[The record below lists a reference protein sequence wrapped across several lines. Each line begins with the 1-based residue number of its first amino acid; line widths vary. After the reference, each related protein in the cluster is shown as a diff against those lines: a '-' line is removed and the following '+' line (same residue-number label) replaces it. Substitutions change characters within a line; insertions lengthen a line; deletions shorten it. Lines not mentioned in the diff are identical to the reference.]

1 MIKLNGK
8 DYPWEEGL
16 TVEKLLEKKGYTFP
30 MIIVRINDKVIERED
45 YATTIIN
52 DGDNV
57 EALHIFGGG

>member
-1 MIKLNGK
+1 VIKLNGK